1 MEVIFFC
8 AYIIYVCRPSIMC
21 VGLQCAPIVN
31 QYASFRAAYGS
42 VFLLNLVSARR
53 NYVVEKGEFVV
64 RII

>member
-8 AYIIYVCRPSIMC
+8 AYIIYVCRPSM
-21 VGLQCAPIVN
+21 CAPIVN

-42 VFLLNLVSARR
+42 VLLLNLVSARR
-53 NYVVEKGEFVV
+53 NYFVEKGEFVV